1 MKKRKIN
8 KRIIVSCLLAF
19 LITFQCDLGMVFADG
34 DNISPSASSDF
45 ELSQDELDFLN
56 NASSNDDVLIRTIA
70 LAASRS
76 TGDPVTDIYNILD
89 SVWGTSS
96 IAAAYAIRVDSPD
109 IDDKLVDMYTLFANN
124 FRVTSQSDGSSDG
137 LDWTFGHGIWFIC
150 QEILAI
156 TKQLAGDPNQ
166 GITGINQYVSDIYS
180 SIMSTG
186 GLHDLI
192 SQELSKLTDIYTKLY
207 TNTGASV
214 ADLLND
220 IKQNT
225 FYDKY
230 NTGHIDQDLHE
241 IKQWLDDTFYFTTN
255 DIISFPD
262 SYAMYQNVGSQIN
275 MLSYPVQYRQ
285 GITPYYLSYI
295 FNLDNIDTS
304 DITVYCSSPSSWE
317 LNSLAGNRYYYFNL
331 DDNNIV
337 TDRKFVKASFD
348 YSINDEI
355 LSITFHL
362 DHTLGYKY
370 LNFMNYNG
378 QYCFKPIGNNE
389 FTISPYT
396 LSSKKNNY
404 IEHIDSDLHNQ
415 IDILNT
421 FKELYAS
428 DDLIAAKQAQQQY
441 EDQAIQDFTGNGSA
455 AASSSD
461 LNDLKQISG
470 TVSSGLDS
478 GGSVSNG
485 LSVFDPNYQDIN
497 GNRFW
502 DWFSQDNYN
511 NINNPNLN
519 NRRSSSQDEII
530 DFYNQNQNEVLR
542 LLGGENR

>member
-1 MKKRKIN
+1 MKKRKTK
-8 KRIIVSCLLAF
+8 KRIIVSYLLAF
-19 LITFQCDLGMVFADG
+19 LITFQCGLGMVFADG

-45 ELSQDELDFLN
+45 ELSQEELDFLN
-56 NASSNDDVLIRTIA
+56 DASSNDDVLLRTIA

-89 SVWGTSS
+89 SVWSTSS

-109 IDDKLVDMYTLFANN
+109 IDDKLVDMYTLFVNN

-137 LDWTFGHGIWFIC
+137 YDWTFGHGIWFIC

-156 TKQLAGDPNQ
+156 QRQLTGDSSQ
-166 GITGINQYVSDIYS
+166 GITGINTYVSDIYS

-186 GLHDLI
+186 GIHDLI

-214 ADLLND
+214 ADLLNE

-225 FYDKY
+225 FYDQY
-230 NTGHIDQDLHE
+230 NTSHIDQDLHD
-241 IKQWLDDTFYFTTN
+241 IKQWLDDTFYDYIEVSSFLDIEHFTTDPRHGGYVTRTGN
-255 DIISFPD
+255 YPTSSFYGFFPIIPFSDIT
-262 SYAMYQNVGSQIN
+262 QNGLDV
-275 MLSYPVQYRQ
+275 
-285 GITPYYLSYI
+285 YI
-295 FNLDNIDTS
+295 HGENPLINLDNFINLRFLYNFDAN
-304 DITVYCSSPSSWE
+304 DSWY
-317 LNSLAGNRYYYFNL
+317 NMTNGP
-331 DDNNIV
+331 
-337 TDRKFVKASFD
+337 
-348 YSINDEI
+348 
-355 LSITFHL
+355 
-362 DHTLGYKY
+362 Y
-370 LNFMNYNG
+370 LNFTYVDDYTIKIHLPFYDPEWTGWSPVYVSFYGPYPNLT
-378 QYCFKPIGNNE
+378 NN
-389 FTISPYT
+389 T
-396 LSSKKNNY
+396 LTAYYGGTSTENINLIK
-404 IEHIDSDLHNQ
+404 HIDSDLHNQ
-415 IDILNT
+415 NNILNT

-441 EDQAIQDFTGNGSA
+441 EDQAIQDFTGSGSA

-485 LSVFDPNYQDIN
+485 LSVFDPNYQDQS

-519 NRRSSSQDEII
+519 NRRFASQDEII